1 MHTDYLESS
10 FLGSREA
17 ARSMPKQVLPDE
29 GYEP

>member
-29 GYEP
+29 V

>member
-17 ARSMPKQVLPDE
+17 ARPWKNDYFNTNKE
-29 GYEP
+29 IF